1 MKQGS
6 QQLLDT
12 LKEHEATPERQT
24 VPTHTWAGD
33 IIMDAEGREH
43 HTPPQTCLWML
54 WCMATSL
61 QNGDLR
67 GTRVHLLHPRRGL
80 GGGVTTEPIK
90 QPFAPEILDFL
101 HPVHQA
107 VIYPMAQ
114 HTGAAKDFTC
124 REKGNGW
131 KRWC

>member
-1 MKQGS
+1 MGTCVGHVCIYCTQG
-6 QQLLDT
+6 
-12 LKEHEATPERQT
+12 E
-24 VPTHTWAGD
+24 
-33 IIMDAEGREH
+33 
-43 HTPPQTCLWML
+43 
-54 WCMATSL
+54 
-61 QNGDLR
+61 
-67 GTRVHLLHPRRGL
+67 GL